1 MPATFLAFLEGVT
14 GGALPLAFLEG
25 IGAMEMILVMVIGLL
40 LFGGKGLPDM
50 ARTFGRMVREFKKA
64 TAGVE
69 NEMKRVMNEEPP
81 PPVKARPKPSAT
93 VAASVS
99 ASGAGAAT
107 GAVTSASPSPGPAQG
122 ADVSLGQGQKQ
133 GEAGGERTPPSGV

>member
-1 MPATFLAFLEGVT
+1 MPATYLAFLEGAR

-81 PPVKARPKPSAT
+81 TAVKAPVAKPRGVKAAGTPSAGPGEAT
-93 VAASVS
+93 EGEATGP
-99 ASGAGAAT
+99 GAPGAQAPGGAA
-107 GAVTSASPSPGPAQG
+107 APMSPPPPA
-122 ADVSLGQGQKQ
+122 
-133 GEAGGERTPPSGV
+133 PPLA